1 MHLNYIVKL
10 LGICAPIAVLS
21 SCKTIATQITE
32 DALVSI
38 GEAVTGVEAGQL
50 YDSDEKSINVGN
62 IVKANKQRKINKKK
76 EIIENY

>member
-1 MHLNYIVKL
+1 MHSNYIVKFL
-10 LGICAPIAVLS
+10 ATYASLAVLS

-50 YDSDEKSINVGN
+50 YDPDEKSINMGN